1 MLLVKLMLQI
11 GQDAQTNKLLIY
23 SYLCILSWNIT
34 SMGMTRQ
41 NRDPRVISTIDNP
54 LSLSC
59 KEPRSA
65 FTVCLEWHD
74 Q

>member
-1 MLLVKLMLQI
+1 MVKLMLQI

-41 NRDPRVISTIDNP
+41 NRDQVISTIDNP
-54 LSLSC
+54 VSPVRNQELHL
-59 KEPRSA
+59 RS
-65 FTVCLEWHD
+65 V
-74 Q
+74 